1 MFAKLIKILMRIRNL
16 VTLLLLFV
24 LRYYQ
29 DYIVIFSIS
38 RLIIGPR
45 GKFYLSSSLLLKSFE
60 NVL

>member
-16 VTLLLLFV
+16 VTLLFFV
-24 LRYYQ
+24 LLYYH
-29 DYIVIFSIS
+29 DYIVIFFIS
-38 RLIIGPR
+38 RLIIGPW